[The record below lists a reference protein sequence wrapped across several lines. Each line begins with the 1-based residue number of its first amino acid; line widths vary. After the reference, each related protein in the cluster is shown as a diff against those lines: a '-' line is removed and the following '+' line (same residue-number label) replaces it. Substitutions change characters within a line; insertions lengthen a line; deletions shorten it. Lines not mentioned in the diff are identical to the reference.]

1 MRLEEKLYLL
11 RHVVDEKSHITIDE
25 EACARCTDRVCLDIC
40 PANVYSYVEP
50 RVFIAYENC
59 VECGTCRIAC
69 PFVEWVN
76 PKGGA
81 GISYRYG

>member
-1 MRLEEKLYLL
+1 VRLEEKLYLL
-11 RHVVDEKSHITIDE
+11 RHVVDEESHISVDE
-25 EACARCTDRVCLDIC
+25 QACARCPETICLDVC
-40 PANVYSYVEP
+40 PANVYSYIESK
-50 RVFIAYENC
+50 VFIAYENC

-69 PFVEWVN
+69 PFVQWVN

>member
-1 MRLEEKLYLL
+1 VRLEEKLYLL
-11 RHVVDEKSHITIDE
+11 RHVLDEKSHIKIDE
-25 EACARCTDRVCLDIC
+25 EACMRCTDRVCLDIC
-40 PANVYSYVEP
+40 PANVYSYVESK
-50 RVFIAYENC
+50 VFIAYENC

-76 PKGGA
+76 PKGGT

>member
-11 RHVVDEKSHITIDE
+11 RHVVDEESHIRVDE
-25 EACARCTDRVCLDIC
+25 KTCAICTDRACLDVC
-40 PANVYSYVEP
+40 PANVYSCVEGK
-50 RVFIAYENC
+50 VFVAYENC

-69 PFVEWVN
+69 PFIEWVN